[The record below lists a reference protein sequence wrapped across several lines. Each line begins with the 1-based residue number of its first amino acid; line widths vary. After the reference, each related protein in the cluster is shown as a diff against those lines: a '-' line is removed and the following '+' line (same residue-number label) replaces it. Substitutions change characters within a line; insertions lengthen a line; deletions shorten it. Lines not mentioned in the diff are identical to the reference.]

1 MEDEALSDPYLASD
15 LPRRGSVEALRR
27 EQLESRLQDLLSAR
41 CCLPLSY
48 RGRPFGR
55 CVAFPHPTAPFRIR
69 TLSGCSLSIHS
80 VYAARGLLSTSL
92 VLRRGR

>member
-41 CCLPLSY
+41 RCLPLA
-48 RGRPFGR
+48 RREPPAGRWNIQLL
-55 CVAFPHPTAPFRIR
+55 VSDSHPSPPRFEP
-69 TLSGCSLSIHS
+69 
-80 VYAARGLLSTSL
+80 VY
-92 VLRRGR
+92 